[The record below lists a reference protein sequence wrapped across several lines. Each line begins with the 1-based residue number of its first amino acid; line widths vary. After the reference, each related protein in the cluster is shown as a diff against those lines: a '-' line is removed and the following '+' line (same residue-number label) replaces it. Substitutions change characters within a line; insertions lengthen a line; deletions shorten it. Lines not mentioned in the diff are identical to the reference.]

1 MSVYQGHHSDGSGVQ
16 KHSAGSH
23 YPYVIGKYERPTF
36 GWFVMAPNGAIAEFQ
51 TGVAAARFAEQ
62 AAKLYH

>member
-1 MSVYQGHHSDGSGVQ
+1 MYQGHHADGSGVQ

-23 YPYVIGKYERPTF
+23 YPYVIGKTNGGEQP
-36 GWFVMAPNGAIAEFQ
+36 WFVLAPNGNQVNFTHSNAAVAYAEN
-51 TGVAAARFAEQ
+51 

>member
-1 MSVYQGHHSDGSGVQ
+1 MYQGHHADGSSVQ

-23 YPYVIGKYERPTF
+23 YPYVIGKAHGGEQP
-36 GWFVMAPNGAIAEFQ
+36 WFVLAPNGAQANFTTGKAAVAYAEN
-51 TGVAAARFAEQ
+51 